1 LERDIAMIRGDR
13 LTVEG
18 GGMPTREEAEAMA
31 DAILSAHKG
40 RDRPEAPAT
49 TGGSIKS
56 FLVAGFAAGA
66 IVAALPFHNFIV
78 GGIIGLAIAGVTGAI
93 AARFRG

>member
-1 LERDIAMIRGDR
+1 
-13 LTVEG
+13 
-18 GGMPTREEAEAMA
+18 MPTREEAEAMA
-31 DAILSAHKG
+31 DAILAAHKG

-49 TGGSIKS
+49 ATATAMGAGIKA

-66 IVAALPFHNFIV
+66 VVGALPNHNWII

-93 AARFRG
+93 AAHLRV

>member
-1 LERDIAMIRGDR
+1 MVD
-13 LTVEG
+13 G
-18 GGMPTREEAEAMA
+18 GCMPTREEAEAMA
-31 DAILSAHKG
+31 DAILAAHKG

-49 TGGSIKS
+49 ATATATAMGAGIKA

-66 IVAALPFHNFIV
+66 VVGALPNHNWII

-93 AARFRG
+93 AAHLRG